1 MPASA
6 GSGAAAAKSI
16 RSKTRKKSG
25 GGKHHGKSAATRNSA
40 KPMTLL
46 EQAEYQIHLS
56 KAQSKEMAMRKL
68 FHDLDADSSGFI
80 DRTELRPL
88 LVRMGFKDEDA
99 NGGFDRFL
107 LAEFHRSDSS
117 GDGKIDFEEFAALHN
132 RLVDQSN
139 NISHLNHAISLIDGL
154 HGGGG
159 GVATSNDDHAAYL
172 ERIELLAA
180 ADRGMAGISQDMV
193 ATLDMMGAAPPME
206 VLQVFT
212 CLLILFGLPEGDSPE
227 DDWKTAQSLFDGPT
241 FIDDLRTFDH
251 TKLRRDVVMRALQR
265 AETLVNSMSSLET
278 RAPVAHAL
286 LCWVLVLI
294 ARAKQGG
301 VMDAPTLDNVPVQR
315 RSSFMFSLGTNER
328 RGVWRILDSDMFEGN
343 FHKKRD
349 AGGTP
354 GVSLQLG
361 QLASNFK
368 QAVASV
374 IFDRRKFTEE
384 QAGMWWVKHKGDP
397 QFATAVAAAAE
408 AGTPRVAYDF
418 SRGGEMGAGGSGPS
432 QGRGY
437 RHVPE
442 GMVEHWGYDEDGVF
456 KRTLVKAEHSF
467 GLAQVQL
474 VDEDA
479 GIGKKAAVAAA
490 DGPSLNSVGLPISSL
505 MERAVNAVASL
516 TKEQMTTGMAELA
529 AEPKYAE
536 TTIRVV
542 LALLGEDIT
551 GVVGWD
557 AARAA
562 VPTVERMRTFDIRL
576 VSRLDMRKRI
586 KTVEPF
592 FLDPG
597 YTPQG
602 LHAGNPAV
610 YAMLRWSKAVISS
623 ADDEEA
629 VKAGRSID
637 NNSQ

>member
-1 MPASA
+1 MEELELSPAP
-6 GSGAAAAKSI
+6 
-16 RSKTRKKSG
+16 G
-25 GGKHHGKSAATRNSA
+25 GGG
-40 KPMTLL
+40 
-46 EQAEYQIHLS
+46 
-56 KAQSKEMAMRKL
+56 
-68 FHDLDADSSGFI
+68 G
-80 DRTELRPL
+80 
-88 LVRMGFKDEDA
+88 G
-99 NGGFDRFL
+99 GGFDRFL

-139 NISHLNHAISLIDGL
+139 NISHLNHAISLIDGFR
-154 HGGGG
+154 GGGG
-159 GVATSNDDHAAYL
+159 GAGSSNNGDDHAAYL

-180 ADRGMAGISQDMV
+180 ADRGMASISEDMV

-227 DDWKTAQSLFDGPT
+227 DDWKAAQNLFDGPT
-241 FIDDLRTFDH
+241 FVDDLRTFDH
-251 TKLRRDVVMRALQR
+251 TKLRRNVIMRALQR
-265 AETLVNSMSSLET
+265 AEMLVNSLSSLET

-294 ARAKQGG
+294 ARAKQSGG
-301 VMDAPTLDNVPVQR
+301 MDAPTLDNVPVQR
-315 RSSFMFSLGTNER
+315 RSSFSFSLGTNER
-328 RGVWRILDSDMFEGN
+328 RGVWRILDSDLFEGN

-349 AGGTP
+349 ASGTP

-368 QAVASV
+368 QAVAS
-374 IFDRRKFTEE
+374 ILFDRRKFTEE
-384 QAGMWWVKHKGDP
+384 QAGAWWSKHKGDP
-397 QFATAVAAAAE
+397 QFATAVAAAAA

-418 SRGGEMGAGGSGPS
+418 SKGGEMGAGGLDAS
-432 QGRGY
+432 QRHGY

-442 GMVEHWGYDEDGVF
+442 GMVEHWGYDEDGAF

-467 GLAQVQL
+467 GKAKVQL
-474 VDEDA
+474 VDEDSVA
-479 GIGKKAAVAAA
+479 GKAAAASK
-490 DGPSLNSVGLPISSL
+490 PNLNSIGLPISSL
-505 MERAVNAVASL
+505 MDRAVGAVAAV
-516 TKEQMTTGMAELA
+516 TEAQMTAGLAELA
-529 AEPKYAE
+529 EEPVYAE

-542 LALLGEDIT
+542 LALLGEDIA
-551 GVVGWD
+551 GVVGWE
-557 AARAA
+557 AARTAL
-562 VPTVERMRTFDIRL
+562 PTLERMRTFDTRL

-586 KTVEPF
+586 KTVEPY

-637 NNSQ
+637 SKH